1 MTRNVHSKS
10 QNVHSVTRN
19 GRSLIRNGAFIQPIN
34 YLSMNKIFIILALCL
49 SSLGIEAKAKPT
61 AVHNSLVVAK
71 APAGIELKHDFE
83 VKARINGGE
92 WQNIDTYAFKVDR
105 VADAKHNVE
114 LTSVAKFEFE
124 GNVEIQV
131 KSIAQD
137 IKSYKIR
144 PDSYAIAARQEGNT
158 LTFSLDRP
166 RYLSVEINGNIYHN
180 LQIFADNVLEKP
192 KVKKKNLMYFGPGV
206 HDFKGD
212 SIHIAS
218 GKTVFIDNGAVIKGW
233 LSTYGSRDVKIIGHG
248 IVMPGRH
255 EGIMVRYSKN
265 VYIDG
270 PLTTQLPVG
279 GSDSVTVKNA
289 KVMSWYGWG
298 DGFNIF
304 ASNNVYQEH
313 LFARTSDDCST
324 IYCTRKNYHGGCRN
338 ITVKDCVFWAD
349 VAHPIMI
356 GLHSETP
363 ENEEIT
369 NVTYKDIDILEHC
382 EYQIDYQ
389 GCIGINDGDNILVK
403 GVTFENFRIDN
414 IRKGM
419 LFNMRVCFNKKYCSA
434 PGRGIEDITLRNIA
448 YKGEAPNMGII
459 AGYDQTRK
467 VKNIRFEN
475 FTINGKLITDDM
487 KEKPGWYKTAD
498 MANIYVNDHVDGVT
512 FGK

>member
-1 MTRNVHSKS
+1 
-10 QNVHSVTRN
+10 
-19 GRSLIRNGAFIQPIN
+19 
-34 YLSMNKIFIILALCL
+34 MNKTLISLLFCSLSL
-49 SSLGIEAKAKPT
+49 SSLAKDR
-61 AVHNSLVVAK
+61 LVVSK
-71 APAGIELKHDFE
+71 APVGIELKKDFK
-83 VKARINGGE
+83 VQARVNGGE
-92 WQNIDTYAFKVDR
+92 WQDIDTYAFRVDNVSNAR
-105 VADAKHNVE
+105 HNVE
-114 LTSVAKFEFE
+114 VTSVAKFEFE
-124 GNVEIQV
+124 GKIEIQV

-144 PDSYAIAARQEGNT
+144 PTSYGIEAKQEGNT

-166 RYLSVEINGNIYHN
+166 RYLSVEINGNIYQN

-192 KVKKKNLMYFGPGV
+192 KVKKKKDLMYFGPGV
-206 HDFKGD
+206 HDLKGD

-248 IVMPGRH
+248 IVMPGHH

-324 IYCTRKNYHGGCRN
+324 IYCTRKNYHGGCKN
-338 ITVKDCVFWAD
+338 ITIKDFVMWAD

-363 ENEEIT
+363 DLEEVS
-369 NVTYKDIDILEHC
+369 NVLYKDIDVLRHAEN
-382 EYQIDYQ
+382 QIDYQ

-403 GVTFENFRIDN
+403 GVTFENFNIESID
-414 IRKGM
+414 KGM
-419 LFNMRVCFNKKYCSA
+419 LLNMRVCFNKKYCTA
-434 PGRGIEDITLRNIA
+434 PGRGIEDITLRNFS
-448 YKGEAPNMGII
+448 YNGKEPNMGII
-459 AGYDQTRK
+459 AGYDETRK
-467 VKNIRFEN
+467 VKNIHFEN
-475 FTINGKLITDDM
+475 FSINGKVISDDM
-487 KEKPGWYKTAD
+487 KEKPRWYKTAD
-498 MANIYVNDHVDGVT
+498 MANIYVNDHVENVT
-512 FGK
+512 FTK

>member
-1 MTRNVHSKS
+1 MRKVLST
-10 QNVHSVTRN
+10 
-19 GRSLIRNGAFIQPIN
+19 LIIG
-34 YLSMNKIFIILALCL
+34 LLALT
-49 SSLGIEAKAKPT
+49 SFAKDR
-61 AVHNSLVVAK
+61 LVVAS
-71 APAGIELKHDFE
+71 APTGIDLKHDFE
-83 VKARINGGE
+83 VKARIQGGE
-92 WQNIDTYAFKVDR
+92 WQDICTYAFKVDR
-105 VADAKHNVE
+105 VENAKHNVE
-114 LTSVAKFEFE
+114 VTSVAKLEFE
-124 GNVEIQV
+124 GKVEIQV

-144 PDSYAIAARQEGNT
+144 PNSYGIKATQEGNT

-166 RYLSVEINGNIYHN
+166 RYLSVEVNGNIYQN

-192 KVKKKNLMYFGPGV
+192 KVKKKKDLLYFGPGI

-233 LSTYGSRDVKIIGHG
+233 LTTYKSQNVKILGHG
-248 IVMPGRH
+248 IVMPGHH
-255 EGIMVRYSKN
+255 EGIMVKYSKN

-270 PLTTQLPVG
+270 PLTTQMPVG
-279 GSDSVTVKNA
+279 GSDSVTVKNC

-304 ASNNVYQEH
+304 ASNNIHQEH

-324 IYCTRKNYHGGCRN
+324 IYCTRKDYHGGCKN
-338 ITVKDCVFWAD
+338 ITIKDCVYWAD

-369 NVTYKDIDILEHC
+369 NVLYEDIDILEHA
-382 EYQIDYQ
+382 ENQIDYQ

-403 GVTFENFRIDN
+403 GITFQNFHIDN

-419 LFNMRVCFNKKYCSA
+419 LFNMRVCFNKKYCTA

-448 YKGEAPNMGII
+448 YTGETPNMGII
-459 AGYDQTRK
+459 AGYDQSRM

-475 FTINGKLITDDM
+475 FTINGKVITDDM
-487 KEKPGWYKTAD
+487 PGKPKWYKTAD
-498 MANIYVNDHVDGVT
+498 MANIYVNDHVDNIT
-512 FGK
+512 FSK

>member
-1 MTRNVHSKS
+1 
-10 QNVHSVTRN
+10 
-19 GRSLIRNGAFIQPIN
+19 
-34 YLSMNKIFIILALCL
+34 MNRILTTLALCL
-49 SSLGIEAKAKPT
+49 ITLSMAAK
-61 AVHNSLVVAK
+61 NRLVVAK

-92 WQNIDTYAFKVDR
+92 WKDIDTYAFKVDR
-105 VADAKHNVE
+105 VANTKHNAE
-114 LTSVAKFEFE
+114 ITSVAKFEFE
-124 GNVEIQV
+124 GKVEIQV

-144 PDSYAIAARQEGNT
+144 PNSYGIKAAQEGNT

-166 RYLSVEINGNIYHN
+166 RYLSVEVNGNIYQN
-180 LQIFADNVLEKP
+180 LQIFADNVLDKP
-192 KVKKKNLMYFGPGV
+192 KVKKKDLMYFGPGI

-218 GKTVFIDNGAVIKGW
+218 GKTVYIDPGAVIKGW
-233 LSTYGSRDVKIIGHG
+233 ISTYGSKDVKILGRG
-248 IVMPGRH
+248 IVMPGHH

-270 PLTTQLPVG
+270 PLTTQLPIG

-304 ASNNVYQEH
+304 ASNNIHQEQ

-324 IYCTRKNYHGGCRN
+324 IYCTRKNYHGGCKN
-338 ITVKDCVFWAD
+338 ITIKDCVYWAD

-363 ENEEIT
+363 ENEDIT
-369 NVTYKDIDILEHC
+369 NVLYDGIDILEHA
-382 EYQIDYQ
+382 EYQVDYQ
-389 GCIGINDGDNILVK
+389 GCIGINNGDNILVK
-403 GVTFENFRIDN
+403 GITFQNFNIEN

-448 YKGEAPNMGII
+448 YIGEQPNMGII
-459 AGYDQTRK
+459 AGYDQSRK
-467 VKNIRFEN
+467 VKNISFEN
-475 FTINGKLITDDM
+475 LTINGKLISDDM
-487 KEKPGWYKTAD
+487 PGKPRWYKTAD
-498 MANIYVNDHVDGVT
+498 MANIYVNDHVDNVT
-512 FGK
+512 FK

>member
-1 MTRNVHSKS
+1 MKKVLST
-10 QNVHSVTRN
+10 
-19 GRSLIRNGAFIQPIN
+19 LILG
-34 YLSMNKIFIILALCL
+34 LLALT
-49 SSLGIEAKAKPT
+49 SFAKDKLI
-61 AVHNSLVVAK
+61 V
-71 APAGIELKHDFE
+71 APAPTSIELKHDFE
-83 VKARINGGE
+83 VKARIHDGE
-92 WQNIDTYAFKVDR
+92 WQDVSTYAFKVDR
-105 VADAKHNVE
+105 VANAKHNVE
-114 LTSVAKFEFE
+114 ITSVAKFEFE
-124 GNVEIQV
+124 GKVEIQV

-144 PDSYAIAARQEGNT
+144 PNSYGIKAQQEGNT

-166 RYLSVEINGNIYHN
+166 RYLSVEVNGNIYQN

-192 KVKKKNLMYFGPGV
+192 KVKKKKDLIYFGPGI

-233 LSTYGSRDVKIIGHG
+233 LSTYGSNHVKILGHG
-248 IVMPGRH
+248 IVMPGHH
-255 EGIMVRYSKN
+255 EGIMVRYAKN
-265 VYIDG
+265 IDIDG
-270 PLTTQLPVG
+270 PITTQLPIG
-279 GSDSVTVKNA
+279 GSDSVTVKNV

-304 ASNNVYQEH
+304 ASNNIHQEH

-324 IYCTRKNYHGGCRN
+324 IYCTRKDYHGGCKN
-338 ITVKDCVFWAD
+338 ITIKDCVYWAD

-369 NVTYKDIDILEHC
+369 NVLYEDIDILEHA
-382 EYQIDYQ
+382 ENQIDYQ
-389 GCIGINDGDNILVK
+389 GCIGINNGDNILVK
-403 GVTFENFRIDN
+403 GVTFQNFHIDN

-419 LFNMRVCFNKKYCSA
+419 IVNMRVCFNKKYCTA

-448 YKGEAPNMGII
+448 YTGEMPNMGII
-459 AGYDQTRK
+459 AGYDQSRM

-475 FTINGKLITDDM
+475 FTINGKVITDDM
-487 KEKPGWYKTAD
+487 PGKPKWYKTAD
-498 MANIYVNDHVDGVT
+498 MANIYVNDHVENLIFT
-512 FGK
+512 K

>member
-1 MTRNVHSKS
+1 MKKTLL
-10 QNVHSVTRN
+10 T
-19 GRSLIRNGAFIQPIN
+19 
-34 YLSMNKIFIILALCL
+34 LSLCL
-49 SSLGIEAKAKPT
+49 VCLATFAKDR
-61 AVHNSLVVAK
+61 LVTSK
-71 APAGIELKHDFE
+71 APAGIELKNDFK
-83 VKARINGGE
+83 VQARVNGGS
-92 WQNIDTYAFKVDR
+92 WQDIDTYAFKVDR

-114 LTSVAKFEFE
+114 VTSVAKFEFE
-124 GNVEIQV
+124 GKVEIQV
-131 KSIAQD
+131 KSLAQD
-137 IKSYKIR
+137 INSYKIR
-144 PDSYAIAARQEGNT
+144 PNSYGIKAKQEGNT

-166 RYLSVEINGNIYHN
+166 RYLSVEINGNIYQN
-180 LQIFADNVLEKP
+180 LQIFADNVLAKP
-192 KVKKKNLMYFGPGV
+192 KVKKKKDLMYFGPGV

-218 GKTVFIDNGAVIKGW
+218 GKTVFIDNGAIIKGW

-248 IVMPGRH
+248 IVMPGHH

-304 ASNNVYQEH
+304 ASNNVHQEH

-324 IYCTRKNYHGGCRN
+324 IYCTRKNYHGGCKN
-338 ITVKDCVFWAD
+338 ITIKDCVYWAD

-363 ENEEIT
+363 DLEEVS
-369 NVTYKDIDILEHC
+369 NVLYKDINILEHC
-382 EYQIDYQ
+382 ENQIDYQ

-403 GVTFENFRIDN
+403 GVTFENFHIDN

-419 LFNMRVCFNKKYCSA
+419 ILNMRVCFNKKYCTA

-448 YKGEAPNMGII
+448 YTGKEPNMGII
-459 AGYDQTRK
+459 AGYDSNRK
-467 VKNIRFEN
+467 VKNIHFEN
-475 FTINGKLITDDM
+475 FSINGKVISDDM
-487 KEKPGWYKTAD
+487 AGKPKWYKTAD
-498 MANIYVNDHVDGVT
+498 MANIYLNDHVENVIFT
-512 FGK
+512 K

>member
-1 MTRNVHSKS
+1 
-10 QNVHSVTRN
+10 
-19 GRSLIRNGAFIQPIN
+19 
-34 YLSMNKIFIILALCL
+34 MNRILMILALCL
-49 SSLGIEAKAKPT
+49 TTITMSAKDR
-61 AVHNSLVVAK
+61 LVIAK
-71 APAGIELKHDFE
+71 APTGIDLKHDFE

-92 WQNIDTYAFKVDR
+92 WQNIDTYAFRADR
-105 VADAKHNVE
+105 VANAKHNVE
-114 LTSVAKFEFE
+114 ITSVAKFEFE
-124 GNVEIQV
+124 GKVEIQV

-144 PDSYAIAARQEGNT
+144 PSSYGIEAKQEGNT
-158 LTFSLDRP
+158 LSFSLDRP
-166 RYLSVEINGNIYHN
+166 RYLSVEVNGDIYQN
-180 LQIFADNVLEKP
+180 LQVFADNVLEKP
-192 KVKKKNLMYFGPGV
+192 KLKKKKDLMYFGPGV

-218 GKTVFIDNGAVIKGW
+218 GKTVFIDNGAVVKGW

-248 IVMPGRH
+248 IVMPGHH

-270 PLTTQLPVG
+270 PLTTQLPIG
-279 GSDSVTVKNA
+279 GSDSVTVRNA

-304 ASNNVYQEH
+304 ASNNIHQEH

-324 IYCTRKNYHGGCRN
+324 IYCTRKNYHGGCKN
-338 ITVKDCVFWAD
+338 ITIKDCVYWAD

-363 ENEEIT
+363 DLEEVS
-369 NVTYKDIDILEHC
+369 NVLYKDIDILEHC
-382 EYQIDYQ
+382 ENQIDYQ

-419 LFNMRVCFNKKYCSA
+419 LLNMRVCFNKKYCTT
-434 PGRGIEDITLRNIA
+434 PGRGIEDITLRNIS
-448 YKGEAPNMGII
+448 YTGEAPNMGII
-459 AGYDQTRK
+459 SGYDETRK

-475 FTINGKLITDDM
+475 LTINGNVISDDM
-487 KEKPGWYKTAD
+487 KEKPKWYKTAD
-498 MANIYVNDHVDGVT
+498 MANIYVNDHVEGVT
-512 FGK
+512 FH

>member
-1 MTRNVHSKS
+1 MK
-10 QNVHSVTRN
+10 
-19 GRSLIRNGAFIQPIN
+19 
-34 YLSMNKIFIILALCL
+34 KILIILALCIFT
-49 SSLGIEAKAKPT
+49 LGMGAKDNMA
-61 AVHNSLVVAK
+61 AVKNRLVVAK
-71 APAGIELKHDFE
+71 APTGIELKHDFE
-83 VKARINGGE
+83 VKARIAGGA
-92 WQNIDTYAFKVDR
+92 WQDIDTYAFKVDR

-114 LTSVAKFEFE
+114 VTSVAKLEFE
-124 GNVEIQV
+124 GKVEIQV
-131 KSIAQD
+131 KSLAQD

-144 PDSYAIAARQEGNT
+144 PNSYGIEAKQEGNT

-166 RYLSVEINGNIYHN
+166 RYLSVEINGNIYQN
-180 LQIFADNVLEKP
+180 LQIFADNVLAKP
-192 KVKKKNLMYFGPGV
+192 KVKKKKDLMYFGPGV

-218 GKTVFIDNGAVIKGW
+218 GKTVFIDNGAIIKGW

-248 IVMPGRH
+248 IVMPGHH

-304 ASNNVYQEH
+304 ASNNIHQEH

-324 IYCTRKNYHGGCRN
+324 IYCTRKNYHGGCKN
-338 ITVKDCVFWAD
+338 ITIKDCVYWAD

-363 ENEEIT
+363 DLEEVS
-369 NVTYKDIDILEHC
+369 NVLYKDINILEHC
-382 EYQIDYQ
+382 ENQIDYQ

-403 GVTFENFRIDN
+403 GITFENFHIDN

-419 LFNMRVCFNKKYCSA
+419 ILNMRVCFNKKYCTA
-434 PGRGIEDITLRNIA
+434 PGRGIEDITLRNIS
-448 YKGEAPNMGII
+448 YTGETPNMGII
-459 AGYDQTRK
+459 AGYNENRK

-475 FTINGKLITDDM
+475 FTINGKVISEDM
-487 KEKPGWYKTAD
+487 KEKPKWYKTAD
-498 MANIYVNDHVDGVT
+498 MANIYLNDHVENVI
-512 FGK
+512 FSK